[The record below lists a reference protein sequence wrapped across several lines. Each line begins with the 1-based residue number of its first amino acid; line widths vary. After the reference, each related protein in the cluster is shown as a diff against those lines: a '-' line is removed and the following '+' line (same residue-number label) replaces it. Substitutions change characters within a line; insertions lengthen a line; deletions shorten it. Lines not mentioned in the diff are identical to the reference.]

1 MSCFFTPSRFNI
13 ECLNLCQQI
22 AHLEK
27 ELVRERVAAKSL
39 KLENDELRK
48 LKAELQN
55 EIAKLKD
62 GSCGPG
68 CARMSFQRFI
78 STPNLVRK
86 VKQWTGFKSIEEL
99 QDFCGILNYEDDLVR
114 VAVCKILIECSQL
127 FL

>member
-1 MSCFFTPSRFNI
+1 MSFFFTSSRFNV

-27 ELVRERVAAKSL
+27 ELVRERVAAKRL

-78 STPNLVRK
+78 STPNLVCK
-86 VKQWTGFKSIEEL
+86 VKQWTIEEL
-99 QDFCGILNYEDDLVR
+99 QDFWGILNYEDDLVR
-114 VAVCKILIECSQL
+114 VQVDMIPIEGS
-127 FL
+127 